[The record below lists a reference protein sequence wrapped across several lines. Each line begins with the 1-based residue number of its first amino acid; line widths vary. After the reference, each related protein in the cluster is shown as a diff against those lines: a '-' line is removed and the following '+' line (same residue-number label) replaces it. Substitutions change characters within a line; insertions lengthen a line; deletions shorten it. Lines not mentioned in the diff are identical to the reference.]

1 MTGNFSTASNKAG
14 DQSIS
19 STCHVQKLFTQL
31 CWTAQSRCNM
41 LHHNQPWTLL
51 ASKDNE
57 MDWLKSFTI
66 QTTRHLK
73 EYACRKHQ
81 NQQDKWTWLPE
92 FTPNSPFSGHEPP
105 LKSIWPC
112 AGQEK
117 GPSDRWPWKSGC
129 WSFHPP
135 NITATRR
142 PFRHPANPH
151 LLQPRGLISLVH
163 HRRRGFAKTSPLC
176 SSICRPCPWVL
187 AHLLPNVFAH
197 LLLPSVLAHLLL
209 PSVLAHLLFVVPL
222 PTFFFLVSLPTFFL
236 VSLPTF
242 FFLVS
247 LPTFFFLVSLPTFFL
262 VSLPTFFVLA
272 HRVPEKYSSVW
283 YFLKE
288 AKPEAGK
295 YHAKFFTL
303 LLQCSLSLN
312 WHDDSVRAKPPNSL
326 DITAV
331 SGSETSWSSWHP
343 WQAGKAASYS
353 CRDNPHKDIR

>member
-1 MTGNFSTASNKAG
+1 MN
-14 DQSIS
+14 
-19 STCHVQKLFTQL
+19 
-31 CWTAQSRCNM
+31 
-41 LHHNQPWTLL
+41 
-51 ASKDNE
+51 
-57 MDWLKSFTI
+57 
-66 QTTRHLK
+66 
-73 EYACRKHQ
+73 
-81 NQQDKWTWLPE
+81 PE

-112 AGQEK
+112 AGRGK

-163 HRRRGFAKTSPLC
+163 HRQRGFAKTSPLC
-176 SSICRPCPWVL
+176 SSTCRPCPWVL

-209 PSVLAHLLFVVPL
+209 PRVLAHLLFVVPL
-222 PTFFFLVSLPTFFL
+222 PTFFFLVSLPTFF
-236 VSLPTF
+236 
-242 FFLVS
+242 FLVS
-247 LPTFFFLVSLPTFFL
+247 LPTSFL

-272 HRVPEKYSSVW
+272 HRVPEKYSWVG

-288 AKPEAGK
+288 VKPEAGK
-295 YHAKFFTL
+295 YHANFFNL
-303 LLQCSLSLN
+303 LYQCSLSLN

-326 DITAV
+326 DMTAGV
-331 SGSETSWSSWHP
+331 WQRNILEFMASMAGRKSSKLQLQKQSTQRHQKNKVKWKSLLLINLAANSSTQLLVQKVRCAVFQSFQP
-343 WQAGKAASYS
+343 CLKAEANTTHSQPRPLES
-353 CRDNPHKDIR
+353 